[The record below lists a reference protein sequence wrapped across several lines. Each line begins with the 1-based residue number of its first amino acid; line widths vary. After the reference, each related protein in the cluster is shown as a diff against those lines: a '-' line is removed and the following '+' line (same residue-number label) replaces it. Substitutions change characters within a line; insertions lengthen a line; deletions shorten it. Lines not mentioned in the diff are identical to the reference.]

1 MTQLSM
7 SAAQVVQSAVV
18 WVCASLQVARSMC
31 RFQQLTAYDQ
41 DLPGD
46 SIKVVNAHGSCLSPL
61 NITARSLTAADISA
75 VAPQQWQNFT
85 WATSSRLLRNISCCL
100 YMLNGL
106 RHVDQSQAPR
116 QHAMCVFCFLV
127 TAAGLLC
134 EHSYRSNFF

>member
-1 MTQLSM
+1 MGST
-7 SAAQVVQSAVV
+7 
-18 WVCASLQVARSMC
+18 C

-61 NITARSLTAADISA
+61 NITAQSLTAVNISA

-85 WATSSRLLRNISCCL
+85 WATSSRLLRNIPLCL

-106 RHVDQSQAPR
+106 RHIG
-116 QHAMCVFCFLV
+116 HF
-127 TAAGLLC
+127 
-134 EHSYRSNFF
+134 